1 MLEKMPELPEVENV
15 RQGLEKLV
23 KNKKILSIE
32 SSYPRMVLTGFEE
45 LKKELEG
52 REIKAIKRRGKY
64 LLFDF
69 GQWTLISHLRMEGKY
84 RVEPLDFESQKH
96 DHIFVRFSDAVLV
109 YADVRKFGTWELL
122 DSGEVEHYFISKK
135 IGPEPR
141 TEDFDETLFSKK
153 LHQSQKKIKPYLL
166 DQTLVA
172 GLGNIYVDEVLWR
185 SQVHPE
191 TVSSELSAKQIH
203 LIHDKT
209 IEVLQTAVER
219 GGSSIRTYKNAMGKE
234 GSMQELLMVYGKQG
248 EICPRCHKAE
258 IEKIKVAGRGSHF
271 CPHCQK
277 IK

>member
-1 MLEKMPELPEVENV
+1 MPELPEVENV

-23 KNKKILSIE
+23 KNKKILNIK

-52 REIKAIKRRGKY
+52 REIKDIKRRGKY

-84 RVEPLDFESQKH
+84 RVEPLGFESQKH
-96 DHIFVRFSDAVLV
+96 DHIFVEFSDAVLV

-122 DSGEVEHYFISKK
+122 DSEKVEQYFTSKK

-141 TEDFDETLFSKK
+141 NEDFDEALFSEK

-203 LIHDKT
+203 LIHDRT

-248 EICPRCHKAE
+248 EICPRCRKAE

-271 CPHCQK
+271 CPYCQK

>member
-1 MLEKMPELPEVENV
+1 MPELPEVENV
-15 RQGLEKLV
+15 RRGLEKLV
-23 KNKKILSIE
+23 RNKKILEIE

-52 REIKAIKRRGKY
+52 QIIKDIQRRGKY

-84 RVEPLDFESQKH
+84 RVEPLEFVKQKH
-96 DHIFVRFSDAVLV
+96 DHLFVKFSDATLV

-122 DSGEVEHYFISKK
+122 KSQDVERYFLSKK
-135 IGPEPR
+135 IGPEPSFE
-141 TEDFDETLFSKK
+141 TFDEKIFAEKLKKSK
-153 LHQSQKKIKPYLL
+153 KKIKPYLL

-191 TVSSELSAKQIH
+191 MLASALSDVQIH
-203 LIHDKT
+203 RIHDYT

-219 GGSSIRTYKNAMGKE
+219 GGSSIRSYKNAMGKE

-248 EICPRCHKAE
+248 QLCPHCQQAV

-271 CPHCQK
+271 CPYCQK
-277 IK
+277 VE

>member
-1 MLEKMPELPEVENV
+1 MPELPEVENV
-15 RQGLEKLV
+15 RRGLENLV
-23 KNKKILSIE
+23 RNKKILEIE

-52 REIKAIKRRGKY
+52 QVIKDIQRRGKY

-84 RVEPLDFESQKH
+84 RVEPLEFVKQKH
-96 DHIFVRFSDAVLV
+96 DHLFVKFSDATLV

-122 DSGEVEHYFISKK
+122 KSQDVERYFLSKK
-135 IGPEPR
+135 IGPEPSFE
-141 TEDFDETLFSKK
+141 TFDEKIFAEKLKKSK
-153 LHQSQKKIKPYLL
+153 KKIKPYLL

-191 TVSSELSAKQIH
+191 MLASALSDVQIH
-203 LIHDKT
+203 RIHDYT
-209 IEVLQTAVER
+209 IEVLQTAVEH

-248 EICPRCHKAE
+248 QLCSHCQQAV

-271 CPHCQK
+271 CPYCQK
-277 IK
+277 VE